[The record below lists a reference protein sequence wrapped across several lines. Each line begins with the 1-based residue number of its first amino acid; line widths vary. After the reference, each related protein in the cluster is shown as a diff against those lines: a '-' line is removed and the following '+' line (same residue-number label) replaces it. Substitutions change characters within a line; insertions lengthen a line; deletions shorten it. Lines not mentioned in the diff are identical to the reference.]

1 MSTGNKSETERLLI
15 KLDEMAKVL
24 KVDDGRKSYI

>member
-1 MSTGNKSETERLLI
+1 MSNVNKSETERLLI

-24 KVDDGRKSYI
+24 KVDDGRKYHI

>member
-1 MSTGNKSETERLLI
+1 MSNGNKSETERLLI
-15 KLDEMAKVL
+15 KLDEMTKVL